1 MKVQD
6 IMRRSIIT
14 ISEDTP
20 VKEIGRLIFSLGIAG
35 LPVVKDKKLI
45 GIVTEKDILARFHPS
60 IQEYMED
67 PIHASDFEKMEE
79 SLGDFLN
86 VPAKTIMSKNL
97 ISASPNTPLIKAHS
111 LMVLNKISRL
121 PIVDKNM
128 EILGIVSQGD
138 IFRQLVKK
146 EIPKLEK
153 ERYAGFIARYY
164 DLMVNWK
171 KRFAGEF
178 PTLLKLFKKYKVK
191 TVLDVGVWTGEYTIG
206 LVKKG
211 VKVLG
216 LDSHHI
222 MVNISEEKRKK
233 LSESVRKN
241 VSFMLTDY
249 SDFSKKIEDKFDA
262 AICMGNSLSYVPTQ
276 LPILFREVYNSLKD
290 DAVLI
295 LQLLNFEKV
304 LKTKN
309 RLLSFII
316 QKGDKGEHLFIEFFD
331 KLKDDKLT
339 HHVIIFDSDGENW
352 IYKGTTSIPIYDIR
366 KNAIE
371 KILKKAGFRKISF
384 SGNVGEYQGEY
395 GKLSFNAPFDPLQSD
410 WLNVVAR
417 R

>member
-67 PIHASDFEKMEE
+67 PVHASDFEEMEE
-79 SLGDFLN
+79 RLGEFLN
-86 VPAKTIMSKNL
+86 APAKDIMSKNPVTITL
-97 ISASPNTPLIKAHS
+97 QTPLIKAHS

-146 EIPKLEK
+146 EIPALEK

-178 PTLLKLFKKYKVK
+178 PALLKLFKKEKVK
-191 TVLDVGVWTGEYTIG
+191 TVLDVGVWTGEYTI
-206 LVKKG
+206 
-211 VKVLG
+211 
-216 LDSHHI
+216 
-222 MVNISEEKRKK
+222 
-233 LSESVRKN
+233 
-241 VSFMLTDY
+241 
-249 SDFSKKIEDKFDA
+249 DA
-262 AICMGNSLSYVPTQ
+262 W
-276 LPILFREVYNSLKD
+276 
-290 DAVLI
+290 
-295 LQLLNFEKV
+295 LL
-304 LKTKN
+304 
-309 RLLSFII
+309 
-316 QKGDKGEHLFIEFFD
+316 
-331 KLKDDKLT
+331 
-339 HHVIIFDSDGENW
+339 
-352 IYKGTTSIPIYDIR
+352 
-366 KNAIE
+366 
-371 KILKKAGFRKISF
+371 
-384 SGNVGEYQGEY
+384 
-395 GKLSFNAPFDPLQSD
+395 
-410 WLNVVAR
+410 
-417 R
+417 